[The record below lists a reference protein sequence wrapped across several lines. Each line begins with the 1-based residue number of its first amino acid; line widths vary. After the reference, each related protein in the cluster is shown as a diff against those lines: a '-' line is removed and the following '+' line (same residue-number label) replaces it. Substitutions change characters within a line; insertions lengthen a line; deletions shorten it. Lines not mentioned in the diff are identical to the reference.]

1 VHAFKGRTFG
11 RAQQENREQ
20 SGKSDARRAAAIG
33 GSDRLARRR
42 RWLLLAAG
50 VVGVAGLVAGV
61 SAPDRLVDAGQVDVA
76 PVPEDSSTS
85 WALSELSKGAPEGA
99 VTLAPAPVT
108 STNAQPITAT
118 VVTGL
123 AANGIPNVALNAYRV
138 AAARMESAQPD
149 CGIDWSLLAGIG
161 RIESNHGRFGGALL
175 NSDGTSTPEIR
186 GPALNGVD
194 FAYIADSDNG
204 TFDHDSSYDRA
215 VGPMQFIPTTW
226 RSYAIDADGN
236 GTTDPFDI
244 DDAALGAAHY
254 LCVAGGDLTSDTGQ
268 RRAVLAYNH
277 SDSYVAEVLALARAY
292 AAGIPVES
300 LPLVGNTSGAV
311 PPPTGYYRAPAAPGP
326 AIGAK
331 DTTPASGDTV
341 GQRDSGAARAG
352 GGSTTARPAT
362 PAGSSGGGAAPA
374 PSGGTGGTGTAAG
387 QPAQPAPEPAPAPA
401 PANPQPNNPVPNIP
415 VPQNPPPRDPVP
427 PSPPVTPPDLPDII
441 PGVCGTLGLP
451 VCPK

>member
-1 VHAFKGRTFG
+1 VHAFKGNAFG
-11 RAQQENREQ
+11 RAQQKNREQ
-20 SGKSDARRAAAIG
+20 SGGRSGKG
-33 GSDRLARRR
+33 GDRLAHHRRR
-42 RWLLLAAG
+42 LLLAAG
-50 VVGVAGLVAGV
+50 VVGVAGLIAGV
-61 SAPDRLVDAGQVDVA
+61 SAPDRLVNVGQVDVA
-76 PVPEDSSTS
+76 PLPEGLPAA
-85 WALSELSKGAPEGA
+85 WAISELSKGAPEGA
-99 VTLAPAPVT
+99 VTLPPAPVT
-108 STNAQPITAT
+108 STNAQPVAAT
-118 VVTGL
+118 VITGL

-138 AAARMESAQPD
+138 AAARMGSAQPG

-161 RIESNHGRFGGALL
+161 RIESNHGRYGGAVL
-175 NSDGTSTPEIR
+175 NADGTSTPEIR
-186 GPALNGVD
+186 GPALDGGD

-204 TFDHDSSYDRA
+204 VFDHDTTYDRA

-236 GTTDPFDI
+236 DTTDPFDI

-254 LCVAGGDLTSDTGQ
+254 LCVAGGDLTTEAGQ

-292 AAGIPVES
+292 AAGIPVDS

-311 PPPTGYYRAPAAPGP
+311 PPPSGYYRAPAAPGP

-341 GQRDSGAARAG
+341 GQRTAGRPAG
-352 GGSTTARPAT
+352 GGSTTARPET

-374 PSGGTGGTGTAAG
+374 PSGRTGGAGTAAG

-415 VPQNPPPRDPVP
+415 VPPVVPPVTTPTVPTVPVP
-427 PSPPVTPPDLPDII
+427 PVPD
-441 PGVCGTLGLP
+441 VNCGKLVP
-451 VCPK
+451 ICPK